1 MSRREEASK
10 LNSEN
15 IGRRKRVRPLPQA
28 STCQFAMLR
37 LALPGVPSTAV
48 LTGNLTNAVLSLGGH
63 YSQNHPLMAG
73 DAIPMGLSEIR
84 K

>member
-28 STCQFAMLR
+28 FTCQFAMLR
-37 LALPGVPSTAV
+37 LALPVVPSTAV
-48 LTGNLTNAVLSLGGH
+48 VTGNLTDAVLSLGDTI
-63 YSQNHPLMAG
+63 SQNHPLMAS
-73 DAIPMGLSEIR
+73 DVIPMGLSEIR